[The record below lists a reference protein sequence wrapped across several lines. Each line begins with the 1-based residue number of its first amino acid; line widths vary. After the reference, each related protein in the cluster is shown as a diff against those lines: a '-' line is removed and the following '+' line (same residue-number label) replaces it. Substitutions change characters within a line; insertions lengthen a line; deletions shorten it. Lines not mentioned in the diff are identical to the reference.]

1 MRLPCVGSR
10 ASAGPNMR
18 AASRPPC
25 WAIAFCSI
33 APSSTCR
40 TREARP
46 DYGVNAVAR
55 RALIIGVTGQDG
67 AYLARLL
74 LDRGYEVHGTSRDA
88 AVARLGGLAA
98 LGVRDRVELSSVSPI
113 DFRSIARTVEH
124 VAPDEIY
131 NLSGQSSVALSF
143 EQ

>member
-40 TREARP
+40 TPDARH
-46 DYGVNAVAR
+46 DDGVNTVAR

-88 AVARLGGLAA
+88 PVARLGGPGA
-98 LGVRDRVELSSVSPI
+98 LGIRDRAHPSSV
-113 DFRSIARTVEH
+113 
-124 VAPDEIY
+124 
-131 NLSGQSSVALSF
+131 
-143 EQ
+143 